1 MNADALLDAP
11 GAAVESTPPL
21 GLMDPS
27 SLEVGAVIG
36 QGGMATIHLATLR
49 GAGPDGSR
57 QVALKLMH
65 AHLGQDPSVV
75 QRFEH
80 EVRSQVELKHPN
92 VVEMIG
98 WGREGA
104 GRLFMVMELM
114 DGPSLRDLFASG
126 RRFPADIAA
135 HVVREVL
142 RGLQAAHARGLVH
155 RDVKPGNVML
165 TKDGRVKVA
174 DFGIAKTAD
183 MTKLTATGSVI
194 GTPAYMSPEQALA
207 RAVDPRSD
215 LFSAGVMLYEM
226 LLGGN
231 PFLTDNPATTLARI
245 VHQQQRPAF
254 ESLPQTPAALDEL
267 VEGLLQKDP
276 EKRIKDAAQALA
288 LLDRCIEEEDLRS
301 SQAVMAEF
309 MQDPDGV
316 TAKLNARRASRH
328 FERGRTLHAAGRGT
342 GEAALWEFFI
352 ATLLDPSHAQARTWL
367 EQVSKER
374 GFSLQNK
381 THPRLQELE
390 QKLRENPDDLRV
402 VLQLAKMH
410 KAQGNFLQVVYYWKR
425 ARALRPSDTYSR
437 QQLDTLVSAQAAVL
451 IDATGIIEVEN
462 HVPARVR
469 PKAEPVPQVIRAEG
483 WGDFLGSLWAQWW
496 AKLAVG
502 VAVLVGLVLLMGNL
516 IEGAKRTVDARANG
530 SPAAGDPIV
539 AAHGAALDEIAK
551 LMTDGRQVTA
561 ETKLRVFLEN
571 NPSSPLASRARF
583 MLGQALDEQG
593 DRDQAFDVHG
603 DNAKRSGDDW
613 GLRSLLARGEILL
626 VRGDLVGAQAEFDH
640 AKSAS
645 AGEMHARAMLA
656 LAKLAWREGL
666 QQKARDEF
674 EELLQ
679 VARKT
684 VVMDE
689 ARRTYIEFLHEIGD
703 NERAA
708 QLEEQAKTDK
718 VAESYEHAADSL
730 DRLGVI
736 VESPAIGRGSKGLR
750 GAANQQ
756 RDASDAQQDAGDA
769 DGASAPP

>member
-1 MNADALLDAP
+1 MNADALMDAP
-11 GAAVESTPPL
+11 GAPVETTAPA

-27 SLEVGAVIG
+27 SLQVGAVIG

-49 GAGPDGSR
+49 ASGPEGPR

-65 AHLGQDPSVV
+65 AHLGQDPAVV

-80 EVRSQVELKHPN
+80 EVRAQVALKHPN

-98 WGREGA
+98 WGREGG

-114 DGPSLRDLFASG
+114 DGPSLRDLFANG

-142 RGLQAAHARGLVH
+142 RGLQAAHAQGLVH

-165 TKDGRVKVA
+165 TRDGRVKVA

-207 RAVDPRSD
+207 RSVDPRSD

-231 PFLTDNPATTLARI
+231 PFLTDNPATTLSRV

-254 ESLPQTPAALDEL
+254 ESLPQTPATLDEL

-276 EKRIKDAAQALA
+276 EKRLVDAGQALA
-288 LLDRCIEEEDLRS
+288 LLDRCIEEEDLQAT
-301 SQAVMAEF
+301 QAVMTAF
-309 MQDPDGV
+309 MQDPEGV
-316 TAKLNARRASRH
+316 TNRLNARRASRH
-328 FERGRTLHAAGRGT
+328 FERGRTLHAAGRAT

-367 EQVSKER
+367 EQVSSER
-374 GFSLQNK
+374 GFNLQNK
-381 THPRLQELE
+381 SHPRLQELE

-410 KAQGNFLQVVYYWKR
+410 KAQGNFLQVVYFWKR

-451 IDATGIIEVEN
+451 IDATGVIEVEN

-469 PKAEPVPQVIRAEG
+469 PKAEPAAEVVMAEG
-483 WGDFLGSLWAQWW
+483 WGDFLGSIWAQWW
-496 AKLAVG
+496 AKAALG
-502 VAVLVGLVLLMGNL
+502 VAVLVGGVLLIGHL
-516 IEGAKRTVDARANG
+516 VEGAYRTVDARAHG
-530 SPAAGDPIV
+530 ASGVGDPII
-539 AAHGAALDEIAK
+539 AEHGAKLDEIAK
-551 LMTDGRQVTA
+551 LMADGRHVSA

-571 NPSSPLASRARF
+571 EPASPLASKAKF
-583 MLGQALDEQG
+583 MLGQAVDAQG
-593 DRDQAFDVHG
+593 EHDRAFAIHEE
-603 DNAKRSGDDW
+603 NALNARDDW
-613 GLRSLLARGEILL
+613 GVYSRIARGEILL
-626 VRGDLVGAQAEFDH
+626 VKGDLVGARYEFDK
-640 AKSAS
+640 AKASS
-645 AGEMHARAMLA
+645 AGEMRARAQLA
-656 LAKLAWREGL
+656 LAKLSWREGL
-666 QQKARDEF
+666 QQQARDEF
-674 EELLQ
+674 EELMQ

-684 VVMDE
+684 VVMDH
-689 ARRTYIEFLHEIGD
+689 ARRTYIEFLNEIGD

-708 QLEEQAKTDK
+708 QLQEQAKTDK

-730 DRLGVI
+730 ERVGVI
-736 VESPAIGRGSKGLR
+736 VDSPAIGRGAKGLR
-750 GAANQQ
+750 KGADQQ
-756 RDASDAQQDAGDA
+756 RESSDAQQDAGSA
-769 DGASAPP
+769 DESP